1 MAEEKKE
8 DEKTD
13 EQKEADKEPDRL
25 LKGVMRVGLLS
36 EGLLLKGDT
45 EVRFV
50 TNLIEITKIEIIT
63 SISGA
68 SRGAVLADSDSA
80 SARGSG
86 QTHARAL
93 SGKYTN
99 RHAYAN

>member
-45 EVRFV
+45 EVRFI
-50 TNLIEITKIEIIT
+50 TRLIEIAKI
-63 SISGA
+63 
-68 SRGAVLADSDSA
+68 
-80 SARGSG
+80 
-86 QTHARAL
+86 
-93 SGKYTN
+93 
-99 RHAYAN
+99 